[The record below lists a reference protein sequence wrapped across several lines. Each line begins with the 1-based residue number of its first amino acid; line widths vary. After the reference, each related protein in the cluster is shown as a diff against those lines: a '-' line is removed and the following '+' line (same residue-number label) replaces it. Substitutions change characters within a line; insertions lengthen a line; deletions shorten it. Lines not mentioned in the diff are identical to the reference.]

1 MSGVRAVIPLLP
13 RLLVVAGV
21 LACTLASGAAR
32 AAEALVIVP
41 SPGAVA
47 ASAPVAAASAVTA
60 TTAAATAPA
69 LAPAAAP
76 GPAPAPEAAASS
88 AFTSATPGVTAVAVP
103 GGTGTVQIPAPLATV
118 SAPTV
123 PVPDSVIGGDR
134 IERVQVTDPYIE
146 LHTFPGRGYPVFFVA
161 ARGEWIAIELRH
173 TDWYKV
179 RTAGGKEGWVT
190 RSQLQTTLAE
200 SGLQQGF
207 PDVALNDYL
216 ARRVELGA
224 GYGRFH
230 REPMIK
236 FWVAYRLSDTLTI
249 ESTLG
254 QVQGVFS
261 GSTLWHVNLQAEPWS
276 DQRFSPFAGI
286 GIGRFKNI
294 PNQSL
299 VSFQTTDARLA
310 DAIVGARYHL
320 SDRFMIRA
328 DYAIYTAFVS
338 DQRSAEYRAATL
350 GFSFFF

>member
-1 MSGVRAVIPLLP
+1 MSGVRAVLSLSTPPWVI
-13 RLLVVAGV
+13 AGV
-21 LACTLASGAAR
+21 LACALACGAAR
-32 AAEALVIVP
+32 AADAP
-41 SPGAVA
+41 TPGD
-47 ASAPVAAASAVTA
+47 AAASAVEPGPLTA
-60 TTAAATAPA
+60 TVP
-69 LAPAAAP
+69 
-76 GPAPAPEAAASS
+76 
-88 AFTSATPGVTAVAVP
+88 VP
-103 GGTGTVQIPAPLATV
+103 GSTQAMEIPAPLATV

-123 PVPDSVIGGDR
+123 PVADSVAGGDKV
-134 IERVQVTDPYIE
+134 ERVQVTDPYIE
-146 LHTFPGRGYPVFFVA
+146 LHTFPGRGYPIFLVA

-190 RSQLQTTLAE
+190 RAQLQTTLAE
-200 SGLQQGF
+200 NGLQQQF
-207 PDVALNDYL
+207 ADIAYDDYL

-230 REPMIK
+230 QEPMVK
-236 FWVAYRLSDTLTI
+236 FWLSYRLSDTLSI

-261 GSTLWHVNLQAEPWS
+261 GTTLWHVNLQAEPWS

-286 GIGRFKNI
+286 GIGRFHNI

-299 VSFQTTDARLA
+299 VNFQSTNARLA

-320 SDRFMIRA
+320 TDRFMIRV

-338 DQRSAEYRAATL
+338 DQRSLEYRAATAGL
-350 GFSFFF
+350 SFFF

>member
-1 MSGVRAVIPLLP
+1 MNGVRAVLSLSAQP
-13 RLLVVAGV
+13 RVIAGQ
-21 LACTLASGAAR
+21 LACALAWGSACAADAPTAEPAASAAVAAPAASEPAS
-32 AAEALVIVP
+32 AAEAKPL
-41 SPGAVA
+41 VA
-47 ASAPVAAASAVTA
+47 AVP
-60 TTAAATAPA
+60 
-69 LAPAAAP
+69 
-76 GPAPAPEAAASS
+76 
-88 AFTSATPGVTAVAVP
+88 VP
-103 GGTGTVQIPAPLATV
+103 GSTQTVDIPAPLATV

-123 PVPDSVIGGDR
+123 PTPDSVIGGAKV
-134 IERVQVTDPYIE
+134 ERVQVTDPYIE
-146 LHTFPGRGYPVFFVA
+146 LHTFPGRGYPIFFVA

-190 RSQLQTTLAE
+190 RAQLQSTLAE
-200 SGLQQGF
+200 SGLQQQF
-207 PDVALNDYL
+207 DDIAFNDYL

-230 REPMIK
+230 TEPMIK
-236 FWVAYRLSDTLTI
+236 FWLSYRLSDTLSI

-261 GSTLWHVNLQAEPWS
+261 GTTLWHVNLQAEPWS

-286 GIGRFKNI
+286 GIGRFENI

-299 VSFQTTDARLA
+299 VNFQTTNARLA

-320 SDRFMIRA
+320 SDRFMIRV

-338 DQRSAEYRAATL
+338 EQRSLEYRAATAGL
-350 GFSFFF
+350 SFFF